1 MAGPPLGGSGEI
13 YCGNSLLMASTATAL
28 ASRPSAP
35 EQASLWSD
43 AWRRLRRNRLAL
55 VGVIYLALVV
65 VVALV
70 AVVKTPYSTVEVGV
84 GIPYS
89 GPSAQ
94 HLLGVDALGRD
105 TLSRLMAGAQ
115 ISLIVGVGTQ
125 LVVLAVGVPIG
136 LAAGYFRGWLDQI
149 VTFGVNLFYGIPNLL
164 VALVL
169 VFLLGPNLMN
179 IIVAIAATGWMDM
192 ARLVRGQT
200 LSLRERDFIEAA
212 RASGAKPHR
221 ILFGH
226 ILPNALGPIIV
237 QATFG
242 VPAAILFEAF
252 LSFLG
257 MGVPPPTP
265 TWGGMAA
272 EGIVTMR
279 IAPYMV
285 VAPAIALSLTL
296 MAFNFLGDGL
306 RDALDPR
313 QRR

>member
-1 MAGPPLGGSGEI
+1 MA
-13 YCGNSLLMASTATAL
+13 ATA
-28 ASRPSAP
+28 AAVITRPIVP

-55 VGVIYLALVV
+55 VATVYLTFLVI
-65 VVALV
+65 VALV
-70 AVVKTPYSTVEVGV
+70 ALVKTPYRYFEVGV
-84 GIPYS
+84 GIPYH
-89 GPSAQ
+89 GPSVE
-94 HLLGVDALGRD
+94 HLLGVDSLGRD
-105 TLSRLMAGAQ
+105 TLSRLMVGAQ
-115 ISLIVGVGTQ
+115 ISLLVGIGTQ
-125 LVVLAVGVPIG
+125 VVVLLIGVPIG
-136 LAAGYFRGWLDQI
+136 LAAGYFRGLFDQV
-149 VTFGVNLFYGIPNLL
+149 VTFIINLFYGIPDLL
-164 VALVL
+164 VALTL
-169 VFLLGPNLMN
+169 VFLLGPNLTN
-179 IIVAIAATGWMDM
+179 IIIAIAVTRWMDM

-200 LSLRERDFIEAA
+200 LSLREREFIEAA
-212 RASGAKPHR
+212 RASGAKPMK

-242 VPAAILFEAF
+242 IPAAILFEAF

-257 MGVPPPTP
+257 LGVPPPTP
-265 TWGGMAA
+265 TWGSMAA

-279 IAPYMV
+279 ISPFMVIAPS
-285 VAPAIALSLTL
+285 IALSLTL

>member
-1 MAGPPLGGSGEI
+1 MA
-13 YCGNSLLMASTATAL
+13 ATA
-28 ASRPSAP
+28 AAVVTRPIAP

-55 VGVIYLALVV
+55 AGVVYLTFLV

-70 AVVKTPYSTVEVGV
+70 ALIHTPYPTYEVGV
-84 GIPYS
+84 GIPYQ
-89 GPSAQ
+89 GPGGQ
-94 HLLGVDALGRD
+94 HWLGVDALGRD

-125 LVVLAVGVPIG
+125 IVVLAIGVPIG
-136 LAAGYFRGWLDQI
+136 LAAGYFRGWFDQV
-149 VTFGVNLFYGIPNLL
+149 VTFIINLFYGIPDLL
-164 VALVL
+164 VALIL
-169 VFLLGPNLMN
+169 VFLLGPNLTN
-179 IIVAIAATGWMDM
+179 IIIAIAFTRWMDM

-200 LSLRERDFIEAA
+200 LSLREREFIEAA
-212 RASGAKPHR
+212 RASGAKPAK

-226 ILPNALGPIIV
+226 ILPNALGPIII

-257 MGVPPPTP
+257 LGVPPPTP
-265 TWGGMAA
+265 TWGSMAA
-272 EGIVTMR
+272 EGIVTIR
-279 IAPYMV
+279 IAPAMV
-285 VAPAIALSLTL
+285 IAPSIALSLTL